1 MKVVSVFKRILARL
15 NYSSR
20 QMYKMMNDPVYTKSY
35 YDEEPLKSKWSIIT
49 DHLTWLARH
58 SEINKYY
65 YIYGLDRKNG
75 EVEKQILPYKTF
87 RKIRDKKNLHPPGA
101 NFNYASLLRD
111 KFIFGQFLTSLHFPT
126 PKNIAMISDGK
137 ITWLDTMKTEP
148 IESLSNLFNAH
159 INGFCKKLMGQM
171 GDGAFPLSVCGGK
184 LISGDKHITIAELKS
199 KMSGQYLWQEKIE
212 QHETTAKLH
221 PSSVNTIRVITFN
234 VKGNI
239 EVFSAT
245 FRVGAHNSRIDN
257 WSAGGIAIGIDL
269 ETGKLRKKGVYK
281 PGFGDAVYVH
291 PDSGI
296 TFEGYRVPYFD
307 DIIEMTKK
315 LHHYFYGV
323 HSVGWDIAITPNGP
337 VFVEGNDDWD
347 GAMPM
352 AFEENF
358 KNRFLKMYNP

>member
-1 MKVVSVFKRILARL
+1 
-15 NYSSR
+15 
-20 QMYKMMNDPVYTKSY
+20 
-35 YDEEPLKSKWSIIT
+35 
-49 DHLTWLARH
+49 
-58 SEINKYY
+58 

-111 KFIFGQFLTSLHFPT
+111 KFIFGQFLTSLQFPT

-221 PSSVNTIRVITFN
+221 PCSVNTIRVITF
-234 VKGNI
+234 
-239 EVFSAT
+239 
-245 FRVGAHNSRIDN
+245 
-257 WSAGGIAIGIDL
+257 
-269 ETGKLRKKGVYK
+269 
-281 PGFGDAVYVH
+281 
-291 PDSGI
+291 
-296 TFEGYRVPYFD
+296 
-307 DIIEMTKK
+307 
-315 LHHYFYGV
+315 
-323 HSVGWDIAITPNGP
+323 
-337 VFVEGNDDWD
+337 
-347 GAMPM
+347 
-352 AFEENF
+352 
-358 KNRFLKMYNP
+358 